1 MEVVWSDLA
10 LESLYDILSYV
21 QGFFGKKT
29 ANNVA
34 VKIISFVESLGN
46 SQYIGK
52 QLLHLSQYGEI
63 RCAFYK
69 QDHIYYHIYEGR
81 IEVIIIWDGRQDPRR
96 LQNLLINFLT
106 KQ

>member
-10 LESLYDILSYV
+10 FESLYDIISYI

-29 ANNVA
+29 ANNIA
-34 VKIISFVESLGN
+34 AKIISFTNSLGT
-46 SQYIGK
+46 SPYIGQ
-52 QLLHLSQYGEI
+52 QLLHLSKYGEI

-69 QDHIYYHIYEGR
+69 QDHIYYQIFENK

-96 LQNLLINFLT
+96 LQNLLIDFLT